1 MTPTYVRK
9 RKRPQGSGVWSAYL
23 LETDAFGNWF
33 YTPARS
39 LFRSNDGEYC
49 ELAQLG
55 PGGPGEHCVQLAPHD
70 GWWFAYFRYSGF
82 LHVDVSTP
90 PALVGDEWTFVDLEL
105 DPFRR
110 PDGTVGTE
118 DWDELAQA
126 HAGGLISDAE
136 RAAAE
141 HAARTLE
148 NAFAQDTEPFGTA
161 GWDRLA
167 AAVALG
173 LPPLTNLADRPLA

>member
-1 MTPTYVRK
+1 MAQLGPGG
-9 RKRPQGSGVWSAYL
+9 P
-23 LETDAFGNWF
+23 
-33 YTPARS
+33 
-39 LFRSNDGEYC
+39 GELGPGGPG
-49 ELAQLG
+49 ELG
-55 PGGPGEHCVQLAPHD
+55 PGGPGEHCVQLAPRD

-90 PALVGDEWTFVDLEL
+90 PAFGDGEWGFVDLEL

-110 PDGTVGTE
+110 ADGTVGTE
-118 DWDELAQA
+118 DEDELVQA
-126 HAGGLISDAE
+126 HADGLVSDAE

-141 HAARTLE
+141 DAARVLE
-148 NAFAQDTEPFGTA
+148 NAFVQGTEPFGTV

-173 LPPLTNLADRPLA
+173 LPPLTDLSDRPLD